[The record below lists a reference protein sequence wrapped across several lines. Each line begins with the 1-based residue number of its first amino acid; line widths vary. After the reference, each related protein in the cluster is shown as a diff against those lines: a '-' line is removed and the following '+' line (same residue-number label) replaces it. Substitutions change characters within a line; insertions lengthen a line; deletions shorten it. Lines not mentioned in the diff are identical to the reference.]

1 MNAGIIINPIAGS
14 GSRRRTDA
22 RVALAHDV
30 LHRCGI
36 DGDVFVTTRRGHA
49 RELSRSC
56 VDRGVDTVVA
66 WGGDGTVNEV
76 ASEVAFHSPA
86 LGVVPGGS
94 GNGLARELGLPQRDP
109 TRSLMTALQGEPR
122 VIDAGELGGRLFF
135 NVAGVGLD
143 AHLAAVFNSRTSRG
157 VREYLVSTVRE
168 MLAYEPSYYI
178 LRASD
183 VAISQTALIVAL
195 ANTRQYGA
203 NVQIAPLARPDD
215 GLLELVVLPAVSPLV
230 ALWHARRLLTGT
242 VHEVPG
248 VTMQSVRAVD
258 IASDSLPGFHVD
270 GEVFQGCET
279 LSAKVHPGALRVRCG
294 PAS

>member
-1 MNAGIIINPIAGS
+1 MKAGIIINPIAGS
-14 GSRRRTDA
+14 VYRRHTDA

-30 LHRCGI
+30 LRRCGI
-36 DGDVFVTTRRGHA
+36 EGDVFVTMRRGHA

-56 VDRGVDTVVA
+56 VDRAVDTVVA

-76 ASEVAFHSPA
+76 ASEVAFHSSA

-109 TRSLMTALQGEPR
+109 AKSLRTALQGEPR
-122 VIDAGELGGRLFF
+122 VIDAGELGGHLFF

-143 AHLAAVFNSRTSRG
+143 AHLAAVFNSRATRG
-157 VREYLVSTVRE
+157 LCGYLASTLRE
-168 MLAYEPSYYI
+168 MLAYESSDYI
-178 LRASD
+178 LRVSD
-183 VAISQTALIVAL
+183 VAVSQKALIVAL
-195 ANTRQYGA
+195 ANTRQYGV

-215 GLLELVVLPAVSPLV
+215 GLLELVVLPSVSPLV
-230 ALWHARRLLTGT
+230 ALWHGRRLLTGT
-242 VHEVPG
+242 VHEIPG

-258 IASDSLPGFHVD
+258 IASDSLPNFHVD
-270 GEVFQGCET
+270 GEVFQGRET

-294 PAS
+294 TTS